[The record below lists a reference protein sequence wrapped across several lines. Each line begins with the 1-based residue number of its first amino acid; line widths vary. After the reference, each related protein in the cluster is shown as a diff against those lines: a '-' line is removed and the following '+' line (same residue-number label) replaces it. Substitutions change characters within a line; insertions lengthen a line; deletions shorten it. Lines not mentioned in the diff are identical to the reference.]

1 MRTTCARHAPPIRH
15 RVRRG
20 ACGAQTPNAQ
30 AHPGG
35 MLYTHAR
42 SATHTRTYDII
53 RHERRSAT
61 KFLGRGLAQS
71 NLCKVIG
78 SSRRVGPW
86 SLACVHSRGPFEC
99 SRASAAPLTQE
110 SPRARATSR
119 TTNHVSADYLAL
131 PIGLP
136 LVTSWMALATKARLP
151 LLRPGREMRPSRVR

>member
-1 MRTTCARHAPPIRH
+1 MRTTCARHAPGS
-15 RVRRG
+15 G
-20 ACGAQTPNAQ
+20 AGPQPPTFPQ
-30 AHPGG
+30 AHPPWHA
-35 MLYTHAR
+35 LYTHAR

-71 NLCKVIG
+71 NLCKAIG